1 MEPTWFNLWQPFFH
15 EEHEGDGREMKNKR
29 ERKKRWKRK
38 LERERKHPKWF
49 FSKRDR
55 GMHLFKPQNNYLDI
69 NEPHRLILEGSRR
82 FDFSVL
88 IRSTNI
94 CSTLNQLQLFTGN
107 LSGLRIWIFSS
118 LKCLEFRPLRRSKAR
133 IWKLEKLQNGAFRIP
148 NAEPLTPVQN
158 WTVSETPQIFRNTSR
173 HQSKNTSKL
182 RIITEHTDASNI
194 S

>member
-1 MEPTWFNLWQPFFH
+1 
-15 EEHEGDGREMKNKR
+15 MKNKR

-38 LERERKHPKWF
+38 LERERKHPNDF

-118 LKCLEFRPLRRSKAR
+118 LKCLEFRPLRRSKVG

-148 NAEPLTPVQN
+148 NAEPLTPTENRMFQKLLKL
-158 WTVSETPQIFRNTSR
+158 TGTLPGIS
-173 HQSKNTSKL
+173 L
-182 RIITEHTDASNI
+182 RIRLSSESSPNTQTLPTSLKPQSRTTI
-194 S
+194 SILIVL